1 MSMGPDSTHD
11 EVSDELTEAQQL
23 DVGGGAGARCVDTVM
38 GIYIH
43 HSTRNWSGDHQPCLV

>member
-1 MSMGPDSTHD
+1 MGPDSTHD

-23 DVGGGAGARCVDTVM
+23 DVGGGAGERCVDTVM